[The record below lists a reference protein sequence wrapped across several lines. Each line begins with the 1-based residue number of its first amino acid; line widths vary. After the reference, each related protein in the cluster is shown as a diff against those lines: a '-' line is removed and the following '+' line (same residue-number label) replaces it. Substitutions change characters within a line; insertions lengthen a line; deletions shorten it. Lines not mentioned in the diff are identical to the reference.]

1 VDTTIRRDEFE
12 KLWLTTTPTEMAARY
27 GISRMAIYYRA
38 KSFGLPT
45 RAEIE
50 ASLESPSAEEILE
63 RAAEVR
69 KKWSH
74 EEEQRR
80 LVGSRGTGRK
90 WIAPEIKVGEIE
102 APSFSRI

>member
-12 KLWLTTTPTEMAARY
+12 KLWLKTTPSEMAAKY

-50 ASLESPSAEEILE
+50 ESLESPTAEEILE

-69 KKWSH
+69 KRWSH
-74 EEEQRR
+74 EEEQKR
-80 LVGSRGTGRK
+80 LVGNRGTGRK
-90 WIAPEIKVGEIE
+90 WTAPEIRVGEIE
-102 APSFSRI
+102 SPSFSRI